1 MRSDPTQSQFTDFQ
15 LSKCIPLINL
25 VEPWNNIVPIL
36 LMLRGMCGSYMALD
50 LWLSY
55 AHQLSDSL
63 YSFIYFAL
71 RYPFIRSS
79 IALPCSVISMA
90 VVGDHPLTMEVK
102 ELNYTFSPEFGS
114 SDLSPSRMSY
124 SGPTFLGKIR
134 HKKVSSIH
142 ILSYSLSIV

>member
-1 MRSDPTQSQFTDFQ
+1 
-15 LSKCIPLINL
+15 
-25 VEPWNNIVPIL
+25 
-36 LMLRGMCGSYMALD
+36 MLKGMCGSYMALD

-71 RYPFIRSS
+71 RCPFIRSS
-79 IALPCSVISMA
+79 IAFPCSVMSVA

-102 ELNYTFSPEFGS
+102 ELNYTFSPEFAS
-114 SDLSPSRMSY
+114 CVLSPSRMSY
-124 SGPTFLGKIR
+124 SGPTFLGKIG